1 LSNQNNERK
10 TNARKVFN
18 QFIELSL
25 NILMSKKYL
34 QKVFYSMSK
43 KYFCPNCGSSIAPED
58 KFCLNCGQKLTEDFT
73 PAPKAQA
80 TPAPAQ
86 SGPVTAVQPA
96 PYPYAQPAPQAV
108 SPANYIQLKAGMLDR
123 FLALLIDGVLYNL
136 CPPLWCFRD
145 VIPEKGKSFGKS
157 IMSIRVVDYD
167 TGQPITVGQSCV
179 RTLCL
184 GVLFGID
191 YLVPLCNEEGR
202 RIGDYL
208 AGTIV
213 LEDR

>member
-1 LSNQNNERK
+1 
-10 TNARKVFN
+10 
-18 QFIELSL
+18 
-25 NILMSKKYL
+25 
-34 QKVFYSMSK
+34 MSK

-58 KFCLNCGQKLTEDFT
+58 KFCLNCGHKLVEESV
-73 PAPKAQA
+73 PSAKAQQA
-80 TPAPAQ
+80 EP
-86 SGPVTAVQPA
+86 VQPA
-96 PYPYAQPAPQAV
+96 PEHSGPYARVQPAAYPYVQPAQQAV
-108 SPANYIQLKAGMLDR
+108 LPANYIQLKASYMDR
-123 FLALLIDGVLYNL
+123 CLALLIDDILYNL

-145 VIPEKGKSFGKS
+145 VIPERGKSFGKS
-157 IMSIRVVDYD
+157 IMKIRVVDYD
-167 TGQPITVGQSCV
+167 SGLPITVGQSCI

-191 YLVPLCNEEGR
+191 FIVPLCNDEGR

>member
-1 LSNQNNERK
+1 
-10 TNARKVFN
+10 
-18 QFIELSL
+18 
-25 NILMSKKYL
+25 
-34 QKVFYSMSK
+34 MSK
-43 KYFCPNCGSSIAPED
+43 KYFCPNCGSPIDPED
-58 KFCLNCGQKLTEDFT
+58 KFCLNCGHKLTEDFT
-73 PAPKAQA
+73 PAPKAQ
-80 TPAPAQ
+80 TPAPVAQ
-86 SGPVTAVQPA
+86 SGPYTPPGAAVQPA
-96 PYPYAQPAPQAV
+96 PYPYAQPQRQPV
-108 SPANYIQLKAGMLDR
+108 SPANYIQFKASYLDR
-123 FLALLIDGVLYNL
+123 CLALVIDGVLYNL

-157 IMSIRVVDYD
+157 IMNIKVVDYD

-184 GVLFGID
+184 VVLFGID
-191 YLVPLCNEEGR
+191 YVVPLCNDEGR

>member
-1 LSNQNNERK
+1 
-10 TNARKVFN
+10 
-18 QFIELSL
+18 
-25 NILMSKKYL
+25 
-34 QKVFYSMSK
+34 MSK

-73 PAPKAQA
+73 PAPKAQP
-80 TPAPAQ
+80 TTAQ
-86 SGPVTAVQPA
+86 SGPTPAQPS
-96 PYPYAQPAPQAV
+96 PYTYAQPTTQASVPAV

-123 FLALLIDGVLYNL
+123 FLALLIDSIIFNL

-157 IMSIRVVDYD
+157 IMNIRVVDYD
-167 TGQPITVGQSCV
+167 TGQPITTGQSCV

-191 YLVPLCNEEGR
+191 YIVPLCNDEGR

>member
-1 LSNQNNERK
+1 
-10 TNARKVFN
+10 
-18 QFIELSL
+18 
-25 NILMSKKYL
+25 
-34 QKVFYSMSK
+34 MSK

-58 KFCLNCGQKLTEDFT
+58 KFCLNCGHKLLEESV
-73 PAPKAQA
+73 PAPKAQQ
-80 TPAPAQ
+80 TPTPAQ
-86 SGPVTAVQPA
+86 SGPYAPVQSGPYDRVQPA
-96 PYPYAQPAPQAV
+96 PYPQAQPGPQAV
-108 SPANYIQLKAGMLDR
+108 LPANYIQFKASYMDR
-123 FLALLIDGVLYNL
+123 CLALLIDSVLYNL

-157 IMSIRVVDYD
+157 MLNIRVVDYD
-167 TGQPITVGQSCV
+167 TGQPITTGQSCV

-191 YLVPLCNEEGR
+191 YIVPLCNEEGR
-202 RIGDYL
+202 RVGDYL

>member
-1 LSNQNNERK
+1 
-10 TNARKVFN
+10 
-18 QFIELSL
+18 
-25 NILMSKKYL
+25 
-34 QKVFYSMSK
+34 MSK

-58 KFCLNCGQKLTEDFT
+58 KFCLNCGQKLIEEST
-73 PAPKAQA
+73 PAPKAQP
-80 TPAPAQ
+80 TQAQ
-86 SGPVTAVQPA
+86 SGPTPVQPA
-96 PYPYAQPAPQAV
+96 PYSYAQPAPQAGPPVV
-108 SPANYIQLKAGMLDR
+108 SPANYVQFKAGMLDR
-123 FLALLIDGVLYNL
+123 FLALLIDSVIYNL

-157 IMSIRVVDYD
+157 IVNIRVVDYD
-167 TGQPITVGQSCV
+167 TGRPITTGQSCV

-191 YLVPLCNEEGR
+191 YIVPLCNDEGR